1 MIRITLQIY
10 ILVFID
16 NSLFYF
22 MKAINRLLQYLEY
35 KKIKPTAFEKAIGLS
50 NGYLGV
56 QKKRN
61 ADIGEGVILKLVGNC
76 LDLSLSWLILGV
88 GSMLKDEVSRE
99 ASTRDPRDVEML
111 ELLKFKIKA
120 LEDEIV
126 KLKK

>member
-1 MIRITLQIY
+1 
-10 ILVFID
+10 
-16 NSLFYF
+16 

-35 KKIKPTAFEKAIGLS
+35 KEIKPTAFEKVIGLS

-61 ADIGEGVILKLVGNC
+61 ADIGEGVILKLVDNC
-76 LDLSLSWLILGV
+76 LDLSLNWLILGE
-88 GSMLKDEVSRE
+88 GSMLKDAISPETS
-99 ASTRDPRDVEML
+99 ARDPRDVEMI
-111 ELLKFKIKA
+111 ELQKFKIKS